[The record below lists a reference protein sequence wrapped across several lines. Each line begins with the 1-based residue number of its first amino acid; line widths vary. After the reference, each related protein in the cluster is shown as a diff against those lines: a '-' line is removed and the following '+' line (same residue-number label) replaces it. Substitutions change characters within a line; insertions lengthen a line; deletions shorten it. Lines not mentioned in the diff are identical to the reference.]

1 MARPSRVSRVGHL
14 SSLRRFLVGADG
26 TFGAALVE
34 FAIFVPILVTLTLYT
49 IDFGFMLWA
58 KMQVQNAAQA
68 GAQFSIG
75 KVEYDSTLISN
86 AAKNATKFKVNV
98 TSSEFCGCPTASNI
112 KFCANSCDLCNTG
125 TCSLGTQGHYVT
137 VTASPQTAYTPLAPY
152 GVATGT
158 YNINA
163 KSTVRIR

>member
-1 MARPSRVSRVGHL
+1 MARPRRVWKVGQG
-14 SSLRRFLVGADG
+14 SGLRRFLAGEEG
-26 TFGAALVE
+26 SYGAALVE
-34 FAIFVPILVTLTLYT
+34 FAVFVPVLVTLTLYS

-86 AAKNATKFKVNV
+86 AAKNATKFKINV
-98 TSSEFCGCPTASNI
+98 TSSEFCGCPTSSNI
-112 KFCANSCDLCNTG
+112 KFCAASCDLCNTG
-125 TCSLGTQGHYVT
+125 TCSSATQGHYVT
-137 VTASPQTAYTPLAPY
+137 VTASPQTPYTPLAPY